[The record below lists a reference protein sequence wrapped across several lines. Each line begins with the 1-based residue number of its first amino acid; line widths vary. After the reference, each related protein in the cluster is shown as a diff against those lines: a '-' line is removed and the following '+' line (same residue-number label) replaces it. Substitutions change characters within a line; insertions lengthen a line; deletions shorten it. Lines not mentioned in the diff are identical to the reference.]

1 MAFRRGKMRER
12 GRKWYKE
19 RGKWIIESRIEFR
32 DPMLMTL
39 DTPHCPNAKF
49 LNDRK
54 MREKAREKL
63 FFPHFGF

>member
-19 RGKWIIESRIEFR
+19 RGKWIVQSRIEFP

-39 DTPHCPNAKF
+39 DTQHEKRHEK
-49 LNDRK
+49 NDRK
-54 MREKAREKL
+54 MREKL
-63 FFPHFGF
+63 FFPHLGL